1 MSLREWGLAT
11 ILLFSGCAVKEQQ
24 SKIECDENIPHG
36 KVDDY
41 DIAMDLKTRAETED
55 NKYLREAIFKR
66 ALEQF
71 KNAREHGTRPL
82 DSLIQEADIY
92 SLIGDY
98 ETAHAIADKY
108 IQQNPNEPLGWYKK
122 ANIDQRRDNHEDSVN
137 HLTKA
142 IELKDSPE
150 LRWERYHSYLKIAVK
165 DNGEILLSDPI
176 KKSLEDINKYIEF
189 RKEEPDGYFYKGIAQ
204 CMLEKAVNAKP
215 HNKEAYETFKQG
227 IQLLNDGKEFKRA
240 GFNTEGILKT
250 FKELKNQYEPESP
263 KAENKS
269 DLY

>member
-24 SKIECDENIPHG
+24 IPQNKIECDENIPHG

-41 DIAMDLKTRAETED
+41 DIAMELKTRAETED
-55 NKYLREAIFKR
+55 NQYIREAIFKR
-66 ALEQF
+66 ALKQF
-71 KNAREHGTRPL
+71 QTAREHGTKPL
-82 DSLIQEADIY
+82 DSLIQEADIH

-98 ETAHAIADKY
+98 ETAHRTADKY

-122 ANIDQRRDNHEDSVN
+122 ATIDQRRNNHEDAAK

-150 LRWERYHSYLKIAVK
+150 LRWERYISHI
-165 DNGEILLSDPI
+165 ILSKEGTTQIEHLE
-176 KKSLEDINKYIEF
+176 KALEDINKYIEA
-189 RKEEPDGYFYKGIAQ
+189 RKEEPDGYFYKGVAQ
-204 CMLEKAVNAKP
+204 CMLEEATNQKK

-227 IQLLNDGKEFKRA
+227 KDLLDQGKEFKRT
-240 GFNTEGILKT
+240 GFNKEGILKT
-250 FKELKNQYEPESP
+250 IKELKEHYEPEA
-263 KAENKS
+263 KAENRNRI
-269 DLY
+269 Y